1 MDKIFT
7 TRDNKREN
15 GLGSI
20 DAIWKVLTEIF
31 WAKKGGRD
39 YSVTAICRD
48 NHIRRMKTD
57 LVEGL
62 YDWETAPTR
71 EQAEK
76 MHQIICH
83 HEAENWAKPQKNE
96 EQPAEQTLIG
106 FDFGEGNDSSSI
118 IELWG
123 HRYKIT
129 RLD

>member
-1 MDKIFT
+1 MEKNFT
-7 TRDNKREN
+7 TRNNKREN

-31 WAKKGGRD
+31 WAKKGGKE

-48 NHIRRMKTD
+48 NHIRRMKTE

-62 YDWETAPTR
+62 YDWGAAPTR
-71 EQAEK
+71 ERAEK
-76 MHQIICH
+76 MHQIICR

-96 EQPAEQTLIG
+96 DQAEQVLIG
-106 FDFGEGNDSSSI
+106 FDFGEGHDSAI

-123 HRYKIT
+123 HKYQIT
-129 RLD
+129 RID